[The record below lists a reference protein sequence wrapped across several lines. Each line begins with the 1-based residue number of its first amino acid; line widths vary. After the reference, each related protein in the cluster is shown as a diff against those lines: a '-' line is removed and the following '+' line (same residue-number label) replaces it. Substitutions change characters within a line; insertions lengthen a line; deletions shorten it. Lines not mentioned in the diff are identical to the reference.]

1 VCPASTILFPSVLCF
16 CRAKCLIHIVLI
28 WGCIPFLLH
37 QIFLRG
43 AEIADAPP
51 KKVVIAKVWLQLCS
65 FFLYQNWIAHLF
77 LFAGLFGCVDIVS
90 SKIIVDQN
98 VILVYQRAQFTIFW
112 DCIIWRWNFVKWW
125 RILFCSTLW
134 SKWQKYF
141 AHASCL
147 LPLHV
152 S

>member
-37 QIFLRG
+37 QIFLWG

-98 VILVYQRAQFTIFW
+98 VILVYQRTHISISKNSVHYLLGLHNMALKFCQM
-112 DCIIWRWNFVKWW
+112 VKDLV
-125 RILFCSTLW
+125 LFYLMI
-134 SKWQKYF
+134 
-141 AHASCL
+141 
-147 LPLHV
+147 
-152 S
+152 